1 MKGNGFGLTNPPIES
16 ISPMDYSVKI
26 SSQKHKGKGARI
38 YFFLNS
44 QTLCAT
50 RYKTKVTSS
59 IDPEGSRPN
68 RVWRRSTQKLPLFPY
83 KTLRNVHFNYFFLS
97 LIYLTTTC
105 SKETQKKCFECLF
118 KMVFKK
124 NIFMSKKTQNLCQT
138 ITKKLCIQKKN

>member
-50 RYKTKVTSS
+50 RYLSTEMYS
-59 IDPEGSRPN
+59 N
-68 RVWRRSTQKLPLFPY
+68 RRSAISCAVFDLIGKPCGNFVRYSVINLNDDGLL
-83 KTLRNVHFNYFFLS
+83 KKISFL
-97 LIYLTTTC
+97 L
-105 SKETQKKCFECLF
+105 
-118 KMVFKK
+118 
-124 NIFMSKKTQNLCQT
+124 
-138 ITKKLCIQKKN
+138 